1 MMKRETIL
9 CPCARCEPGANL
21 LGVVQPSG
29 RVAFLP
35 PGLGVDE
42 EFSRLAGQE
51 RRSSVRFRYSAN
63 CAESACAHWQD
74 RRCAALDQVR
84 AHLAPYAETTTAQCS
99 IRPECRWHQQAGDA
113 ACAVCPL
120 VTTDLMFLEETI
132 AEGSGLAGDGQ
143 VVRTGTASS
152 IPL

>member
-1 MMKRETIL
+1 MPL
-9 CPCARCEPGANL
+9 CPSARCEPGASL
-21 LGVVQPSG
+21 LGVIQPSG
-29 RVAFLP
+29 RVTFLP

-51 RRSSVRFRYSAN
+51 RCTSVRFRYSAR
-63 CAESACAHWQD
+63 CTESACAHWKG

-84 AHLAPYAETTTAQCS
+84 AHLAPYADTAAARCS

-120 VTTDLMFLEETI
+120 VTTDLMVLDEVAELKEVEEKVPVSLEM
-132 AEGSGLAGDGQ
+132 AG
-143 VVRTGTASS
+143 
-152 IPL
+152 

>member
-1 MMKRETIL
+1 MEKRETTL
-9 CPCARCEPGANL
+9 CPSARCEPGASL
-21 LGVVQPSG
+21 LGVIQPSG

-51 RRSSVRFRYSAN
+51 RFRYSSR
-63 CAESACAHWQD
+63 CVGSCVHWQG
-74 RRCAALDQVR
+74 RRCTALDQVR
-84 AHLAPYAETTTAQCS
+84 AHLAPYAETTTARCS

-120 VTTDLMFLEETI
+120 VTTDLMVLEEVTE
-132 AEGSGLAGDGQ
+132 AVPVAPAPLTPLTPLET
-143 VVRTGTASS
+143 VR
-152 IPL
+152 